1 MPVSVLEAEPVAVPV
16 TLEVMAQTE
25 GARETEV
32 RARVD
37 GILIER
43 LYQEG
48 QRVEKGQPLF
58 QIDRSSYEIDYAEA
72 KARAERTARE
82 AKRLKGLLATK
93 AVSQKAYDDAV
104 SDNDIAQAALRQAR
118 LNLSWT
124 TVRAPVAGTT
134 GRAIK
139 SEGNLISEGAE
150 SLLTSIYQLDPIWVR
165 FSLAESDIAK
175 LPESRLDVEKIS
187 GVEVSLPGGQ
197 VINGGRVNFVSSTI
211 DPQLGTR
218 QLRAEFDNADG
229 RLLPGQF
236 VRAHLQFGER
246 DGVYLV
252 PQPAVMQTAK
262 GYMVMLAGE
271 GDAVTPRPVQTAGWH
286 GSDWVITGGLE
297 PGDRVIV
304 DNLIKLRPGMP
315 VSPKLPQ
322 AAPADAQKPT
332 DAKPG
337 S

>member
-1 MPVSVLEAEPVAVPV
+1 MPVTTIEVEPRSVPISV
-16 TLEVMAQTE
+16 EVMAQTE

-32 RARVD
+32 RARVS

-48 QRVEKGQPLF
+48 QEVEKGQPLF
-58 QIDRSSYEIDYAEA
+58 QIDRSTYENAYAES

-82 AKRLKGLLATK
+82 INRLKGLLATK
-93 AVSQKAYDDAV
+93 AVSQKTYDDAV
-104 SDNDIAQAALRQAR
+104 SDNEIAQAELRQAR

-134 GRAIK
+134 GRAVK
-139 SEGNLISEGAE
+139 SVGNLISVGAD
-150 SLLTSIYQLDPIWVR
+150 SLLTSIYQLNPIRVR

-175 LPESRLDVEKIS
+175 LPEKRLDVEKIS
-187 GVEVSLPGGQ
+187 GVEVTLPDGQ
-197 VINGGRVNFVSSTI
+197 VISGGRLNFVSSTI

-236 VRAHLQFGER
+236 VRARLQFGER
-246 DGVYLV
+246 DGVFLV
-252 PQPAVMQTAK
+252 PQPAVMQNAK
-262 GYMVMLAGE
+262 GYIVMLAGE
-271 GDAVTPRPVQTAGWH
+271 GDTVTPRPVQTAGWH
-286 GSDWVITGGLE
+286 GSDWVITGGLQ

-315 VSPKLPQ
+315 VTPKPPQ
-322 AAPADAQKPT
+322 SAPAEEQKPADAES
-332 DAKPG
+332 D